1 MFAVI
6 KFLKKNIRFNSIQ
19 SQITVA
25 FSCLILLTALMIVMI
40 TYKLW
45 ISSVETNSREYTKQL
60 IQQVNTNIDSYI
72 TYMENIS
79 QMATNNSDIKKYLS
93 NTPSASANEK
103 QDLEQV
109 ISGQFDSIL
118 SVRKDISNIIIFG
131 PNGSAILSN
140 KNLSLNPYVV
150 PQEQSWYMNAIEA
163 NGKPVISSSH
173 VQNVV
178 ANDYRWVVSLS
189 RGITVDN
196 QQPGVLLVDL
206 NYSVINDMCSK
217 INLGKRGYIFIVND
231 KGNIIYHPQQQ
242 LIYSNLKT
250 EMIDKVINSK
260 NNYFVTNEGSDS
272 RMYTIINS
280 PATGWKIVG
289 VAYVDEQVPN
299 KKQMQTYYF
308 FGALGLLVFAVIIS
322 MIISSTISRP
332 IKKLELSM
340 KEVEKGN
347 FDGNI
352 DIQSSNEI
360 GKLSGTFK
368 LMTKEIKEL
377 MQQNTIEQELKRKSE
392 IKALQ
397 TQINPHFLYNTLDS
411 IIWMAEDK
419 KYQEVILMTSALAK
433 LFRLSISSGEEL
445 TTIENEIEH
454 IKSYLTIQKMRYK
467 DKLDYEIDVDDEILQ
482 NKIIKILLQPLVEN
496 CIYHG
501 TRNMQEEG
509 LIRITGK
516 RYYDKI
522 LIQIIDNGIGMTP
535 DQVNA
540 IFENRKETKSGVR
553 SVGVNNV
560 NDRIKLY
567 FGKEYGLSYESKVDV
582 GTTVSILMPVVK

>member
-1 MFAVI
+1 M
-6 KFLKKNIRFNSIQ
+6 
-19 SQITVA
+19 A
-25 FSCLILLTALMIVMI
+25 FSCLILLTALLIVLI
-40 TYKLW
+40 TYRIW
-45 ISSVETNSREYTKQL
+45 ISSVETNSREYTLQL

-79 QMATNNSDIKKYLS
+79 QMVTNNSDVKKFLS
-93 NTPSASANEK
+93 NTPPASVKEK
-103 QDLEQV
+103 QDLDQV
-109 ISGQFDSIL
+109 ISGQFDAIL

-140 KNLSLNPYVV
+140 KDSTLNPYVV
-150 PQEQSWYMNAIEA
+150 PKQQSWYESAVA
-163 NGKPVISSSH
+163 AQGKPVISSSH

-189 RGITVDN
+189 RGITVNN
-196 QQPGVLLVDL
+196 QQLGVLLVDL

-217 INLGKRGYIFIVND
+217 INLGKRGYIFMVD
-231 KGNIIYHPQQQ
+231 SEGNIIYHPQQQ

-250 EMIDKVINSK
+250 EMIDRVIHSK
-260 NNYFVTNEGSDS
+260 SNYFVTNEGSNS

-280 PATGWKIVG
+280 PNTGWKIVG
-289 VAYVDEQVPN
+289 VAYVNEQVPD

-308 FGALGLLVFAVIIS
+308 FGAIGLLILAITIS
-322 MIISSTISRP
+322 MIISSRISKP

-347 FDGNI
+347 FDSKI

-360 GKLSGTFK
+360 GKLSRTFN

-377 MQQNTIEQELKRKSE
+377 MNQNTIEQELKRKSE

-419 KYQEVILMTSALAK
+419 KYQEVILMTSALAT
-433 LFRLSISSGEEL
+433 LFRLSISSGDEL

-467 DKLDYEIDVDDEILQ
+467 DKLDFEIDVDAEILQ

-501 TRNMQEEG
+501 TRNMPEVG
-509 LIRITGK
+509 FIRITGK
-516 RYYDKI
+516 KYYDKI

-535 DQVNA
+535 DQISA
-540 IFENRKETKSGVR
+540 IFENRIKSKSGGK

-567 FGKEYGLSYESKVDV
+567 FGKEYGISFDSEIDK
-582 GTTVSILMPVVK
+582 GTTVNIWIPVIE